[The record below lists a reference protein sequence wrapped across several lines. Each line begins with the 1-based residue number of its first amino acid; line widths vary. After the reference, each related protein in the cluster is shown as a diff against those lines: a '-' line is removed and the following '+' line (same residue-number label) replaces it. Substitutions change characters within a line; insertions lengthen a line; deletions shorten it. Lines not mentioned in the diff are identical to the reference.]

1 MTNPRLC
8 AHSQYRQGQ
17 NPKESALQVRF
28 QMDTGHSVT
37 LSRSSDSDHP
47 KRTSGRRHIIGALGS
62 AMALLSQAAQLTLGV
77 ALAPR
82 STTVGP
88 PPGYARR

>member
-1 MTNPRLC
+1 MSSVMARMRSADRLRKRLMLNVDRK
-8 AHSQYRQGQ
+8 Y
-17 NPKESALQVRF
+17 
-28 QMDTGHSVT
+28 DGHHET
-37 LSRSSDSDHP
+37 DANNP

-62 AMALLSQAAQLTLGV
+62 AMALLSQAAQLTMGV
-77 ALAPR
+77 ALGPR